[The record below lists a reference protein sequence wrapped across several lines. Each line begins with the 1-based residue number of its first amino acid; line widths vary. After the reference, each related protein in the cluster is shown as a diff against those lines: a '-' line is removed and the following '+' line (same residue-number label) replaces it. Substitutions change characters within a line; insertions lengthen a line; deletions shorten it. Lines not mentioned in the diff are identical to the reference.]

1 MHLPPASC
9 RTGWFRPCRPVE
21 RRSQPN
27 RLRLDTR
34 ISAHPRNPTKCTTH
48 VRSIARLPP
57 LAARLPAPSRS
68 ISLLRSPRVSLPYK
82 LEHFPISWPQIL
94 AIYGTVRIPPQPRMS
109 PESSNYF
116 LKPPPDA
123 RFAYSPA
130 NPKHSRGP
138 HTTAPRA
145 PAPLR
150 SSPAHNLVPARPCR
164 FRRTSCAATSSR
176 LPPES
181 GAHGRLTGNTI
192 RRRTRQLTL
201 PHVVV
206 LSAVRVSR

>member
-9 RTGWFRPCRPVE
+9 RTGSFRPCRPVE
-21 RRSQPN
+21 RRSQPK

-34 ISAHPRNPTKCTTH
+34 ISARPRNPTRCTTH

-68 ISLLRSPRVSLPYK
+68 ISLLRSPRLSLPYK
-82 LEHFPISWPQIL
+82 LEHSPISWPQIL
-94 AIYGTVRIPPQPRMS
+94 AIYATVRIPPQPRMS
-109 PESSNYF
+109 PESSIHF
-116 LKPPPDA
+116 PRFKPVPDA
-123 RFAYSPA
+123 RFAYAPA

-145 PAPLR
+145 PAPLQ
-150 SSPAHNLVPARPCR
+150 SSPAHNPVPARPCR
-164 FRRTSCAATSSR
+164 SPQTFCAATSSR

-181 GAHGRLTGNTI
+181 AARAPPAANTT

-201 PHVVV
+201 PHVVA
-206 LSAVRVSR
+206 LSA